1 MANLVLCITHICVFV
16 MFRVIESA
24 SLHFLLTDLSDS
36 RSNTNWQCCP
46 IFKIQYLREFTLKKF
61 LQWLSELKSIFY
73 LLKDWLLFCN
83 NKIPTV
89 AITLVLGRSSW
100 SPMLVRVTNLVE
112 RAGKHI
118 LCHTTLWW
126 QHSAIRCNDP
136 DSGCLALTEDVSDVL
151 CYCQQGGNLVP
162 NNVPCVKGQE
172 PYII

>member
-1 MANLVLCITHICVFV
+1 MAV
-16 MFRVIESA
+16 RVEV
-24 SLHFLLTDLSDS
+24 
-36 RSNTNWQCCP
+36 
-46 IFKIQYLREFTLKKF
+46 
-61 LQWLSELKSIFY
+61 Y
-73 LLKDWLLFCN
+73 LLSTLRLTPFCH

-126 QHSAIRCNDP
+126 QHSVIRCNDP

-172 PYII
+172 PYIMYIYITVLSWLSYISRCSCDICDTACDRLHCAGGNYWPPLHVFV